1 MSAGLSLMLTLGP
14 VWGPCAACR
23 PMKQDPVSNHD
34 CCKHKPKPD
43 HKNCSHD
50 QRALG
55 AFDKVEKQAVD
66 GFDQLAVMILPDA
79 DTVPASRQEPAEV
92 TMVAF
97 SHAPPGLYQLNSSL
111 LI

>member
-1 MSAGLSLMLTLGP
+1 MLTLGP

-23 PMKQDPVSNHD
+23 PVKQDPVSNHD

-66 GFDQLAVMILPDA
+66 GFDQLAVVILPDA
-79 DTVPASRQEPAEV
+79 DTVPAPRQEPAEV
-92 TMVAF
+92 AIVAF
-97 SHAPPGLYQLNSSL
+97 SHAPPGLYLLNSSL
-111 LI
+111 LV

>member
-50 QRALG
+50 QRALS

-66 GFDQLAVMILPDA
+66 GFDQLAVVILPVDA
-79 DTVPASRQEPAEV
+79 TATAPHQEPAGV
-92 TMVAF
+92 AIVAF
-97 SHAPPGLYQLNSSL
+97 SHAPPGLFLLNSSL